1 MVREF
6 LPEATYPPLEG
17 LFSAHSHRFLRR
29 AISQLMTA
37 IIMLAIIAETAIAFP
52 KSITLSAVSNNA
64 TAISSNY
71 AITVIPRTGPRS

>member
-1 MVREF
+1 
-6 LPEATYPPLEG
+6 
-17 LFSAHSHRFLRR
+17 
-29 AISQLMTA
+29 MTA
-37 IIMLAIIAETAIAFP
+37 IIMLAIIAETAITFP